1 MALASRKIG
10 YDEVVTRDIHF
21 PMNRETVAR
30 HWFNKD
36 PWCTHWMNAIL
47 GSWGFSVLKR
57 HNTTQPPWF
66 LVSRGVLT

>member
-21 PMNRETVAR
+21 PMNCETVAR

-47 GSWGFSVLKR
+47 AAVPDGERLPIKGC
-57 HNTTQPPWF
+57 
-66 LVSRGVLT
+66 